1 MNYKEAREYIHTI
14 NWEFCKPGLERI
26 KELCQGLGNPQN
38 NLKFIHVAGTN
49 GKGSFCSMLSSVLTE
64 AGYKTGLY
72 TSPYIKCFNERMAI
86 NKESISNEELVEI
99 TKRVKLVAD
108 KMKEKPTEFELVTAI
123 ALEYFKQNKC
133 DYVVLECGLGGRLD
147 STNIVKTTVLSVIT
161 GISLDH
167 VSILGDTI
175 EKIAS
180 EKAGIIKEGIPC
192 LWCGE
197 SKEAEQIIKKKA
209 EEQNAEL
216 FLVNHN
222 SIKINEATLDGTCF
236 DFEGY
241 KDIKIKLLG
250 TYQPINASN
259 VLTAI
264 EILKSKGLKI
274 QESHVRQGLEKTSWS
289 ARFERILNTP
299 PMIFDGGHNAEGVFS
314 AVESIERYFPDEK
327 VYIITGV
334 MRDKDYN
341 VIAKR
346 VSQVADKVFTVT
358 PDNPRALSAKDYA
371 QVYSSLGVDSQPFD
385 NALSAVKAC
394 IFEAKQSNKAI
405 ICLGSLYMYK
415 EIVDCLNK
423 IG

>member
-1 MNYKEAREYIHTI
+1 MNYQETLEYIHSI
-14 NWEFCKPGLERI
+14 NWEFCKPGLKRI
-26 KELCQGLGNPQN
+26 EELCQGLGNPQN

-86 NKESISNEELVEI
+86 NQESISNSDLISI
-99 TKRVKLVAD
+99 TEKVKLIAD

-123 ALEYFKQNKC
+123 ALEYFSQSKC

-147 STNIVKTTVLSVIT
+147 STNIVSTTVLSVIT

-175 EKIAS
+175 EKIAR

-197 SKEAEQIIKKKA
+197 SNEAEKVIKEKA
-209 EEQNAEL
+209 KQLNAEL
-216 FLVNHN
+216 FEVNHKN
-222 SIKINEATLDGTCF
+222 IKINEATLEGTSF
-236 DFEGY
+236 DFESY
-241 KDIKIKLLG
+241 KNIKIKLLG

-259 VLTAI
+259 VLKAI
-264 EILKSKGLKI
+264 DILKANGVKI
-274 QESHVRQGLEKTSWS
+274 QESHIRQGLEKARWS
-289 ARFERILNTP
+289 ARFERILDTP
-299 PMIFDGGHNAEGVFS
+299 TMIFDGGHNQEGVFS
-314 AVESIERYFPDEK
+314 AVESIEKYFPRKK
-327 VYIITGV
+327 VYILTGV
-334 MRDKDYN
+334 MRDKDY
-341 VIAKR
+341 VAIATR
-346 VSQVADKVFTVT
+346 VSQVAERVYTVT

-371 QVYSSLGVDSQPFD
+371 QVYSNLGINSQSFD
-385 NALSAVKAC
+385 DVLSAVKTCVSDAR
-394 IFEAKQSNKAI
+394 QNDKAI

-415 EIVDCLNK
+415 ELVDCLNK
-423 IG
+423 ID